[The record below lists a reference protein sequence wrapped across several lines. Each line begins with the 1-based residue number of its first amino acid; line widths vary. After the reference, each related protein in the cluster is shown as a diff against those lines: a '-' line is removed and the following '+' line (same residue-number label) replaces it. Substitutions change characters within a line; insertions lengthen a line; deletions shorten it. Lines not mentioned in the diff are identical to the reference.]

1 MKKKM
6 MVMVANAHGATTII
20 YGALLAICGIGLG
33 LEAVVAQQV
42 TRMPLMFKTQRTDVL
57 VRGVSRDIL

>member
-1 MKKKM
+1 

-20 YGALLAICGIGLG
+20 YGALLAISICGIGLG
-33 LEAVVAQQV
+33 LEAAVAQQV